1 MGAKSVA
8 KFAPDNTSKWESRVD
23 LIGQMTRNGSTL
35 QFLPLVSKTC
45 GSGSSAHLEF
55 CQSRPSP
62 FLGIVRCKHIK
73 VDKRFSQQLQY
84 VGTGV
89 RGAES
94 TIKVTEAKVA

>member
-55 CQSRPSP
+55 CQSS
-62 FLGIVRCKHIK
+62 KSK
-73 VDKRFSQQLQY
+73 
-84 VGTGV
+84 T
-89 RGAES
+89 ES
-94 TIKVTEAKVA
+94 VPWHRAMQAYKG